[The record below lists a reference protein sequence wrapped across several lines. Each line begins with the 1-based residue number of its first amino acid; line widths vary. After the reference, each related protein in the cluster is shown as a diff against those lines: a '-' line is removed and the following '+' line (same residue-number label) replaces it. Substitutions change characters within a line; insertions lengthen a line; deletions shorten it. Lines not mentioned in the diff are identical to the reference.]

1 LTKSTSIEVVRIK
14 VVHATSEGAR
24 SKHNTEKLNKAK

>member
-1 LTKSTSIEVVRIK
+1 LTKSTSIK